1 MNHKEKMELTVL
13 AVIIIMGVGLI
24 GLFTFILIRQFKD
37 FKELDK

>member
-1 MNHKEKMELTVL
+1 MELTVL